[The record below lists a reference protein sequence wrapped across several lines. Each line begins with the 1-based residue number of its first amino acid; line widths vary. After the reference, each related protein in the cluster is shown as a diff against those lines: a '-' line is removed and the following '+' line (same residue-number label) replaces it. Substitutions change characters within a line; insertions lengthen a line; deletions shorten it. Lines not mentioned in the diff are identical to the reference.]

1 MTDFCNSYFKIALP
15 FAKPLIM
22 KSLFFLLG
30 IILFTSFSAH
40 SQQISPADL
49 IGTWDQS
56 GVDKHVP
63 AMIFVDSSRVA
74 FSYKGHTGTSK
85 KYYYTINNAS
95 TPIILTVDY
104 KANHR
109 KHRNEYLIQIIDK
122 DTMKLQ
128 VLHKKDARDHFDEAN
143 PNKIYTIVRRK

>member
-1 MTDFCNSYFKIALP
+1 
-15 FAKPLIM
+15 M
-22 KSLFFLLG
+22 KRFFLFC
-30 IILFTSFSAH
+30 IIISFTSIAAH
-40 SQQISPADL
+40 SQQLNPSDL

-63 AMIFVDSSRVA
+63 TMIFVDSSRVK
-74 FSYKGHTGTSK
+74 FSYKGHSGSSK
-85 KYYYTINNAS
+85 KYYYVINNLN

-109 KHRNEYLIQIIDK
+109 KHRNEYLIQMIDK

-128 VLHKKDARDHFDEAN
+128 VLHKKDSRDHFDEKHED
-143 PNKIYTIVRRK
+143 KIVTLARRK

>member
-1 MTDFCNSYFKIALP
+1 
-15 FAKPLIM
+15 M
-22 KSLFFLLG
+22 KVLFFIFG
-30 IILFTSFSAH
+30 IFFTSFFAH
-40 SQQISPADL
+40 GQQITSADL

-56 GVDKHVP
+56 GVEKHVP
-63 AMIFVDSSRVA
+63 AMIFVDSSRVE

-85 KYYYTINNAS
+85 KYYYIINNAS

>member
-1 MTDFCNSYFKIALP
+1 LPDFCNVILKIALP

-30 IILFTSFSAH
+30 FILFTSFYAH

-49 IGTWDQS
+49 IGAWDQS

-63 AMIFVDSSRVA
+63 SMIFVDSSRVE

-85 KYYYTINNAS
+85 KYYYIINNAT
-95 TPIILTVDY
+95 TPIILTIDY

-128 VLHKKDARDHFDEAN
+128 VLHTKDARDHFDETN
-143 PNKIYTIVRRK
+143 PDRIYTIVRRK

>member
-1 MTDFCNSYFKIALP
+1 MKI
-15 FAKPLIM
+15 
-22 KSLFFLLG
+22 LFFLFG
-30 IILFTSFSAH
+30 IIFFASFSAH
-40 SQQISPADL
+40 SQQITPADL
-49 IGTWDQS
+49 IGAWDQS

-63 AMIFVDSSRVA
+63 AMIFVDSSRVE

-95 TPIILTVDY
+95 TPIILTVDF

-109 KHRNEYLIQIIDK
+109 KHRNEYLIQIVDK

-128 VLHKKDARDHFDEAN
+128 VLHKKDARDHFDEAHAD
-143 PNKIYTIVRRK
+143 KIYTIVRRK